1 MSVKNYLTVTVAYQQ
16 SEFTIRTEAE
26 KVRNAIGSWQLH
38 LNRQQLQLQIV
49 RGASVSVVDPA
60 DYTAG
65 WIARSLNLMDD
76 AHRDITYRAGTLRRP
91 ARSTLRPCHHHT
103 AASPSARTG
112 IRYVDGRPRAKMPD
126 LKSGTKRPPRPLAAA
141 MSV

>member
-112 IRYVDGRPRAKMPD
+112 YVMWMGDQGPRC
-126 LKSGTKRPPRPLAAA
+126 LI
-141 MSV
+141 